1 MEGVVMLWYS
11 TYIIGL
17 TYANGKR
24 KRVGGVEE
32 EVPEF
37 NKSGVTTST

>member
-1 MEGVVMLWYS
+1 MLWYS

-24 KRVGGVEE
+24 KRGGVEE

>member
-1 MEGVVMLWYS
+1 MVLYLYNRV
-11 TYIIGL
+11 
-17 TYANGKR
+17 NVR
-24 KRVGGVEE
+24 KRETETERGGVEE

>member
-1 MEGVVMLWYS
+1 MLWYS

-32 EVPEF
+32 EEEVPEF